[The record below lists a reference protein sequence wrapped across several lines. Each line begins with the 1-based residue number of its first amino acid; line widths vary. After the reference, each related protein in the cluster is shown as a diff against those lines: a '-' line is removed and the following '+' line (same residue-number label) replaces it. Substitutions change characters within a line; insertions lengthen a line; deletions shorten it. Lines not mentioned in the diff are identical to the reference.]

1 MIQTLNTRFPRPPLG
16 ALAVIATL
24 FVTTL
29 TGIGGS
35 APRAWAG
42 AGADSLRLVSSP
54 KDSAAAQQLIRPEKL
69 ARLLADSTAQQPAVL
84 QVGFKFQFQ
93 SGHIPRS
100 RFFGPAMKPEGLAA
114 LKKALEELPRRQ
126 AVVLYCGCCPWA
138 DCPNVRPAFKMVREM
153 GFKDVR
159 VLYVVKDLQHDW
171 IDKGFSVTK
180 GDR

>member
-1 MIQTLNTRFPRPPLG
+1 
-16 ALAVIATL
+16 
-24 FVTTL
+24 
-29 TGIGGS
+29 
-35 APRAWAG
+35 
-42 AGADSLRLVSSP
+42 
-54 KDSAAAQQLIRPEKL
+54 
-69 ARLLADSTAQQPAVL
+69 
-84 QVGFKFQFQ
+84 
-93 SGHIPRS
+93 
-100 RFFGPAMKPEGLAA
+100 MKPEGLAA